1 LPKAVGSLVGR
12 DDGKYTTRLVAVM
25 LLAVTGAGW
34 TETDNDG
41 LTLARLDDNCCPKV
55 PPLAVDDTIEFNN
68 EDESP
73 VVWIS

>member
-1 LPKAVGSLVGR
+1 LSKAVGWLVGR
-12 DDGKYTTRLVAVM
+12 DDGKITTRLVEVI
-25 LLAVTGAGW
+25 LLAVTGV

-68 EDESP
+68 DDESP